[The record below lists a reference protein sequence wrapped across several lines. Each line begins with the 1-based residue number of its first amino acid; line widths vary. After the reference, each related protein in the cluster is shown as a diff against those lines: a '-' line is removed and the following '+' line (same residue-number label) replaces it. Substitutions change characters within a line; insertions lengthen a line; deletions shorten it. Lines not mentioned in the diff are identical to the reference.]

1 MNKLIKHRS
10 KKPGLPPG
18 TLVHIGEKKLEKVK
32 ITLFDYDEACFE
44 EKEIK
49 NVDECFPFKDKPT
62 VTWINVEGL
71 HQIDILEKLGNFFGV
86 HPLAQEDILNT
97 EQRPKS
103 EDFTN
108 NIYIVFKML
117 SYDNNKNEIIP
128 EQISLIL
135 GSNFVISFQEGIE
148 GDVFNLIRERIRG
161 NKGRIRKSGADYLAY
176 RLLDAVVDNYFIILE
191 KLGNNIEILEEELIR
206 DVNQKT
212 LHEIHS
218 LKKEMIFL
226 RKSVWPLR
234 EVVNNLQKEESHLIK
249 DSTKI
254 FLRDVYDHT
263 IQVMDTIESFRDML
277 AGMLEIYLTNIT
289 NRTNTVMKVLTIIA
303 TIFMPPTFI
312 VGIYGMNFKYM
323 PELDW
328 KWGYPI
334 VMLLML
340 FIALSMLLY
349 FKRKKWI

>member
-1 MNKLIKHRS
+1 MEKLIKHKL
-10 KKPGLPPG
+10 KKAGLPPG
-18 TLVHIGEKKLEKVK
+18 TLVHIGEKKCKEVQ
-32 ITLFDYDEACFE
+32 ITLFDYDEINFE

-49 NVDECFPFKDKPT
+49 NVDECYPFKNKPT

-71 HQIDILEKLGNFFGV
+71 HQIDILEKLGNFFGI

-103 EDFTN
+103 EDFID

-117 SYDNNKNEIIP
+117 SYDNSSHEIIP
-128 EQISLIL
+128 EQVSLIL
-135 GSNFVISFQEGIE
+135 GSNFLISFQEGIE
-148 GDVFNLIRERIRG
+148 GDIFDSIRDRIRG

-176 RLLDAVVDNYFIILE
+176 RLLDAVVDNYFVILE
-191 KLGNNIEILEEELIR
+191 KLGNKIELLEEELINE
-206 DVNQKT
+206 VKSTT
-212 LHEIHS
+212 LKEIHN

-234 EVVNNLQKEESHLIK
+234 EVVNNLQKEDSPLIK

-263 IQVMDTIESFRDML
+263 IQVMDTIESYRDMI

-289 NRTNTVMKVLTIIA
+289 NRTNTVMKVLTIFA

-334 VMLLML
+334 IMLLML
-340 FIALSMLLY
+340 LIAFSMLWY
-349 FKRKKWI
+349 FKKKKWI